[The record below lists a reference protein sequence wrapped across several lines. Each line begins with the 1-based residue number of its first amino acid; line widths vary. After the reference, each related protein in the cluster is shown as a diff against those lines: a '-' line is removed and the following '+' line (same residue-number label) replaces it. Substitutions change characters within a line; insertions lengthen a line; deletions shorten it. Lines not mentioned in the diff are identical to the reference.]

1 MLSFKTR
8 SYIEGIWNAICWVE
22 YKTRRWDVYNL
33 DFFIIEQIK
42 NGVPII
48 LEWASEENIWYKDVE
63 RLGILAKEISYF
75 NEDERDINEAKLNEF
90 LELLPKTFGYLWY

>member
-48 LEWASEENIWYKDVE
+48 LKWASEENLWYKDVE
-63 RLGILAKEISYF
+63 RLGMLA
-75 NEDERDINEAKLNEF
+75 NELSSSEDKDGDIFDKKLNEF